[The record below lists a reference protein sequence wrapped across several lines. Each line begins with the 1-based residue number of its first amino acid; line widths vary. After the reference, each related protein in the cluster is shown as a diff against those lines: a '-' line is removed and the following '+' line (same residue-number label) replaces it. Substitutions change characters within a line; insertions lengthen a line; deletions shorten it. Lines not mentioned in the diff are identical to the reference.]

1 MTLNQ
6 LIWKSLKKN
15 LSNYYLYVFALIFS
29 VALFFA
35 FVTMNSSPDTG
46 AAKETTTGS
55 VGLTLASIV
64 LTVIVTVFLLYANRI
79 FIKRRS
85 KEIGL
90 FQLIGMTKRQV
101 FRVLSMEHF
110 LLYFGA
116 MVVGIGFGFLT
127 SRLLELVLLNVTGQ
141 EGLATLSFSM
151 KALLQTI
158 LFFSV
163 VYGLIMLSNALYIRK
178 RNILDLFQVRSKSEG
193 KRVSVIETIMGIF
206 GLVLIG
212 TGYYVSS
219 IMFRGDMV
227 RVELLFGIMLFI
239 LATVI
244 LGTYLFY
251 KGSVS
256 FLGNLIRK
264 QKAGY
269 LHVREVLSLSSILFR
284 MKSNALMLTVIT
296 TVSALAISL
305 LSLSYIT
312 YYSAEETAMQRVAG
326 DFAFLEKAPAD
337 AFTAKLE
344 ENGIAYER
352 NNIDIVKANINVKD
366 IVQAEG
372 DFNFNSD
379 EMLATVISDEDVPID
394 VAPEDTVFSGTNDLM
409 SQLMSLK
416 TTGEISFEEV
426 GTKQLTATQDDYF
439 VSNIFTSG
447 GLPTAVVDQE
457 TFERLNQNKDPEL
470 QWTSSLQVTVNME
483 DSSKVAEANKLFGE
497 LPEGELPQFSRI
509 KQETDQKQ
517 SLGLTLFIIG
527 FLGLTFLITSG
538 CILYFKQMDESE
550 DERSNYT
557 ILRKIGYTRNDL
569 LQGIRL
575 KQLFNFGIP
584 LAVGLLHS
592 YFAVKSGWFIFGTE
606 LWTPMLIVM
615 GLYALFYSIFGVL
628 SIQYYKK
635 VIRESL

>member
-29 VALFFA
+29 VGLYFS
-35 FVTMNSSPDTG
+35 FVTMNHSPDTD
-46 AAKETTTGS
+46 AAEASTKGS

-64 LTVIVTVFLLYANRI
+64 LTIIVSVFLLYANRI

-85 KEIGL
+85 REIGL
-90 FQLIGMTKRQV
+90 FQLIGMTKSQV
-101 FRVLSMEHF
+101 FRVLSVEHF

-116 MVVGIGFGFLT
+116 MLFGIGFGFLA
-127 SRLLELVLLNVTGQ
+127 SKLLELVLFEVTGQ
-141 EGLATLSFSM
+141 PGVATLVFSM
-151 KALLQTI
+151 KALLQTV
-158 LFFSV
+158 LFFTI

-193 KRVSVIETIMGIF
+193 KRLSTLEILMGVF
-206 GLVLIG
+206 GMILIG
-212 TGYYVSS
+212 VGYYVSS
-219 IMFRGDMV
+219 IMFRGDIV
-227 RVELLFGIMLFI
+227 RVDLLFGTMLFI
-239 LATVI
+239 LFTVI

-269 LHVREVLSLSSILFR
+269 LNVREVLSLSSILFR

-296 TVSALAISL
+296 TVSALAIGL
-305 LSLSYIT
+305 LSLTYIT
-312 YYSAEETAMQRVAG
+312 YYSAEESAMQRVAG
-326 DFAFLEKAPAD
+326 DFTFLEEEPAD
-337 AFTAKLE
+337 VFTQKLE
-344 ENGIAYER
+344 ENGIAYELKE
-352 NNIDIVKANINVKD
+352 IEIVRSNINVKD

-372 DFNFNSD
+372 NFNFNPN
-379 EMLATVISDEDVPID
+379 EMVVTVISDEEVPFDVGPD
-394 VAPEDTVFSGTNDLM
+394 ETVFSGTNDLM
-409 SQLMSLK
+409 NKIMSLK
-416 TTGEISFEEV
+416 ETGDISFEEV
-426 GTKQLTATQDDYF
+426 GTKQLTATKDAYY
-439 VSNIFTSG
+439 VSNYFTSG
-447 GLPTAVVDQE
+447 GLPAAIVDE
-457 TFERLNQNKDPEL
+457 DTFERLNEKKDPEI
-470 QWTSSLQVTVNME
+470 QWMSSLQATVNVE
-483 DSSKVAEANKLFGE
+483 DAGDLEKANQLFSEIPRGE
-497 LPEGELPQFSRI
+497 LPLFSRLD
-509 KQETDQKQ
+509 QETDQKQ
-517 SLGLTLFIIG
+517 SLGLTLFVIG

-557 ILRKIGYTRNDL
+557 ILRKIGYTRQDL
-569 LQGIRL
+569 IRGIRL